1 MMNNDG
7 NPFAGY
13 EPNAAAGQEDPG
25 GDFSLAGAARR
36 AARTGSVFG
45 GSYQDTTTFPP
56 PWPGLGLNP
65 LGFRAETQHGTT
77 SADATDPP
85 LPEEEETGEQE
96 AEDHSAELLRRVL
109 AGNREND
116 ISRVKLAKM
125 PAPTG
130 SRGLPLAKAWQDWFT
145 IRLRT
150 WANVISPEF
159 EAELV
164 KMVQGQQA
172 DLSRHDAADRQL
184 AHEICFNIDD
194 KMLPYL
200 LGADLSSGCAILSV
214 LHKEILASTAEH
226 TAALHERFA
235 KPVPCR
241 DKMKL
246 LLTLRQCLTD
256 LKELQAAG
264 SSPSKETLMQS
275 LKTVT
280 GGIRDLNNV
289 HEITDL
295 LAPNDPGKLNSAIE
309 RKAVGWA
316 VMDADTRLS
325 DSSAGAGKGAKGDHK
340 GAYSAAI
347 PCKHYAK
354 GTCARGDKCRFS
366 HKGPDKSSG
375 KGGKGKKVNN
385 ERDRCKKCGKIT
397 NPPHRAKSCPEAVSA
412 QAAMTPAPSSSS
424 EATPPGLSVP
434 VSNSANSESVQS

>member
-1 MMNNDG
+1 MMNNDS

-13 EPNAAAGQEDPG
+13 EPNAAADQEDPG
-25 GDFSLAGAARR
+25 GDFNLAGAAGR

-45 GSYQDTTTFPP
+45 ESDQGTTTFPP

-77 SADATDPP
+77 NADATDPP

-96 AEDHSAELLRRVL
+96 PVDHSAELLRVL

-130 SRGLPLAKAWQDWFT
+130 SRGLPRTKAWQDWFT
-145 IRLRT
+145 IRLTT

-159 EAELV
+159 EVDLV
-164 KMVQGQQA
+164 KKVQGQQA
-172 DLSRHDAADRQL
+172 DLSRHGAADRQL

-200 LGADLSSGCAILSV
+200 LGADLSSGCAILRV
-214 LHKEILASTAEH
+214 LNKEILASTAEH

-241 DKMKL
+241 DKTKL
-246 LLTLRQCLTD
+246 LLTLRQWLTD

-264 SSPSKETLMQS
+264 SSPSKETVMQS

-280 GGIRDLNNV
+280 GGIRDLTV
-289 HEITDL
+289 LEITDL
-295 LAPNDPGKLNSAIE
+295 LAPNDPGKLYSAIE
-309 RKAVGWA
+309 RKAAGWT

-325 DSSAGAGKGAKGDHK
+325 DSSAGAGKGTKGDHK
-340 GAYSAAI
+340 GAYSATI

-354 GTCARGDKCRFS
+354 GTCARGDKCGFS
-366 HKGPDKSSG
+366 HKGPDKSSS
-375 KGGKGKKVNN
+375 KGGKGKKANN

-397 NPPHRAKSCPEAVSA
+397 NPPHWAKSCPEAVSA
-412 QAAMTPAPSSSS
+412 QAAMTLALRHHLKQHHLVS
-424 EATPPGLSVP
+424 LSL
-434 VSNSANSESVQS
+434 